1 MEDDVQTNV
10 RVIQEYD
17 DEIDLRELFG
27 VLWAGKIK
35 ILAITAVFAIASV
48 IYALSVPNQYKATA
62 LLAPAQS
69 SGGGLSG
76 ALGQLGGLASLAGV
90 SLGGGESSEAQI
102 AQEIMKSWNFIESF
116 IADND
121 LAVEVFAAEGWSK
134 GSNELQINDDVYD
147 TQNKQWLVENEAGVM
162 GPPSSWSLFK
172 AFSGRLAVS
181 EDKKSGL
188 VSVSIEYYSP
198 QIAKQWLDMYVSAVN
213 AHMQQRQ
220 VAKIANNISYLQAQ
234 IEKTAIAEMQEV
246 FYTIIEE
253 QIKSKML
260 AEASPDYAF
269 VAVSPSMVPEE
280 KSQPK
285 RALICILGTLLGGML
300 SVLWVLVIH
309 YAKIDEALLSKRFK
323 FDVIQSLVV
332 SQYAQAVAVVKAKLK
347 K

>member
-1 MEDDVQTNV
+1 VQNNAQNDT
-10 RVIQEYD
+10 QYD

-35 ILAITAVFAIASV
+35 IIAITAVFAIASI

-69 SGGGLSG
+69 SGGGLSV

-90 SLGGGESSEAQI
+90 SLGGGESSEGQI
-102 AQEIMKSWNFIESF
+102 AQEIMKSWSYIEGF
-116 IADND
+116 IAENNI
-121 LAVEVFAAEGWSK
+121 AVEVYAVQGWSK
-134 GSNELQINDDVYD
+134 GSNELQIDADLYD
-147 TQNKQWLVENEAGVM
+147 AETKTWLVENDNAGEV
-162 GPPSSWSLFK
+162 GPPSSWKLFES
-172 AFSGRLAVS
+172 FSKRLAVS

-198 QIAKQWLDMYVSAVN
+198 QIAKQWVDMYVAAIN

-220 VAKIANNISYLQAQ
+220 VEKVTNNINYLQAQ
-234 IEKTAIAEMQEV
+234 IEKTSIAEMREV

-253 QIKSKML
+253 QTKNKMV

-269 VAVSPSMVPEE
+269 VAVGPSMVPEK

-300 SVLWVLVIH
+300 SVLLVLVMH
-309 YAKIDEALLSKRFK
+309 YARKSD
-323 FDVIQSLVV
+323 
-332 SQYAQAVAVVKAKLK
+332 
-347 K
+347 

>member
-1 MEDDVQTNV
+1 MDNNV
-10 RVIQEYD
+10 LSQPQEQYD

-35 ILAITAVFAIASV
+35 IIAITAVFAIASV

-69 SGGGLSG
+69 DGGGLSG

-90 SLGGGESSEAQI
+90 SLGGGEGGEAQI
-102 AQEIMKSWNFIESF
+102 AQEIMKSWSYIESF
-116 IADND
+116 IADNNI
-121 LAVEVFAAEGWSK
+121 AVEVYAAEGWSK
-134 GSNELQINDDVYD
+134 GSNKLQINDDVYD
-147 TQNKQWLVENEAGVM
+147 AENNQWLVENETGVV
-162 GPPSSWSLFK
+162 GPPTSWMLFK
-172 AFSGRLAVS
+172 AFSKLLAVS

-198 QIAKQWLDMYVSAVN
+198 QIAKQWVDMYVEAVN
-213 AHMQQRQ
+213 RFMQQRQ
-220 VAKIANNISYLQAQ
+220 VDKVTKNITYLQEQ
-234 IEKTAIAEMQEV
+234 IEKTSIAEMQEV

-253 QIKSKML
+253 QTKNKML
-260 AEASPDYAF
+260 AEASPEYVF

-300 SVLWVLVIH
+300 SVLLVLIMH
-309 YAKIDEALLSKRFK
+309 YARKSD
-323 FDVIQSLVV
+323 
-332 SQYAQAVAVVKAKLK
+332 
-347 K
+347 

>member
-1 MEDDVQTNV
+1 MDSNTPDQPSLN
-10 RVIQEYD
+10 QYD

-35 ILAITAVFAIASV
+35 IIAITAVFAIASI

-69 SGGGLSG
+69 DGGGLSG

-90 SLGGGESSEAQI
+90 SLGGGESSEGQI
-102 AQEIMKSWNFIESF
+102 AQEIMKSWSYIEGF
-116 IADND
+116 IADNNI
-121 LAVEVFAAEGWSK
+121 AVEVYAAEGWSK
-134 GSNELQINDDVYD
+134 GSNELQIDADLYD
-147 TQNKQWLVENEAGVM
+147 TATKTWLVENDNTGEL
-162 GPPSSWSLFK
+162 GPPSSWELFEE
-172 AFSGRLAVS
+172 FSERLAVS
-181 EDKKSGL
+181 EDKNSGL

-198 QIAKQWLDMYVSAVN
+198 QMAKQWLDMYVAAIN

-220 VAKIANNISYLQAQ
+220 VEKVTNNINYLQAQ
-234 IEKTAIAEMQEV
+234 IEKTSIAEMREV

-253 QIKSKML
+253 QTKNKMV

-280 KSQPK
+280 ESQPK

-300 SVLWVLVIH
+300 SVLLVLVMH
-309 YAKIDEALLSKRFK
+309 YARKSD
-323 FDVIQSLVV
+323 
-332 SQYAQAVAVVKAKLK
+332 
-347 K
+347 